1 MDFLSEL
8 NFNTFSLALISSA
21 SFAFLLSLWIIRRKG
36 AVFKWFSLMLGASA
50 WWAMA
55 YGFEL
60 ASSRLDQMLFWI
72 KVEYLGISTLPSLF
86 LIFCYTFIGRTSRLV
101 NFTYIVLFGYSIIT
115 YLAVLSNDWHH
126 LFYTATTVDSSGPFP
141 LLDIDPGPWYQI
153 HTIIFYGLVIAAYW
167 ALIDNM
173 RHTRKVFVRQ
183 NRLLVIGTLVPLL
196 VNFGYIFF
204 DWRPY
209 GHLDLTPFAFLFTSF
224 IIAVGLLRFGLFD
237 ISQTARSKVISDL
250 SDGVVV
256 IDAFQRIID
265 YNQAFEKL
273 LAAQQADLIGV
284 EIVSFFPKDKF
295 PSDLLSDEVLSNEA
309 LILQVKERHFEVSIT
324 GLYEK
329 GKVLN
334 GAALIFKDV
343 SSRVQAQAELLN
355 KTLEL
360 QKLNKLKDRLF
371 SIIAHDLRGP
381 LLNLQELM
389 RLINEGVLSKEES
402 ADMLKALG
410 ANVDQSV
417 SLMQNLLTW
426 AQSQQKGE
434 RLSLSSFRLKDLVA
448 EVHANLVAVLAKKDL
463 DFTINVQAETQVFA
477 DREMIHIVIR
487 NLISNAAKFTPEG
500 GLIEVSC
507 RADEENCWVSVKD
520 NGMGMQDDVLEK
532 LRAEEMVTTYGTA
545 QEEGSGLGLI
555 LCRDFVRKN
564 GGQLYFES
572 EVGKGTT
579 ISFNIPLSK

>member
-115 YLAVLSNDWHH
+115 YLAVLSNDWHQ
-126 LFYTATTVDSSGPFP
+126 LFYTATSVDSSGPFP

-153 HTIIFYGLVIAAYW
+153 HTIIFYGLVIVAYW

-389 RLINEGVLSKEES
+389 RLINEGILSKEES

-448 EVHANLVAVLAKKDL
+448 EVHANLEAVLAKKDL

-532 LRAEEMVTTYGTA
+532 LRAEEMVTTHGTA